1 MHPLLDVFEP
11 VVASDPE
18 VGVGSELLDHA
29 ADLVVVGCLHFE
41 QVLPGVELSGLL
53 LEGGQAFV
61 DLDAAF
67 ADVFVFVDVLVGM
80 EVKDGSLK
88 IVNRLF
94 ELLLVELHLL
104 QKFALLL
111 LQLLVSFLH

>member
-29 ADLVVVGCLHFE
+29 ADLVVVGCLHVE
-41 QVLPGVELSGLL
+41 QVLPGVELPGLL

-67 ADVFVFVDVLVGM
+67 ADVFVLVDVLVGV
-80 EVKDGSLK
+80 EVKDGPLEV
-88 IVNRLF
+88 VNRLL
-94 ELLLVELHLL
+94 ELLLVELHFF
-104 QKFALLL
+104 QKLALLL